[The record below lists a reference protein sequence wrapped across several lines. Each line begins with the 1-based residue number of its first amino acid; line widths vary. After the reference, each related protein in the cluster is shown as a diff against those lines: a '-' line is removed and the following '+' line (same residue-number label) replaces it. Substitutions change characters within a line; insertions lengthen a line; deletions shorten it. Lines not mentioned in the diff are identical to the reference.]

1 MLRTRDFILVFTAI
15 VFLVTAIGATIFV
28 QGTSTS
34 ATAAAYDAALQR
46 QLALDEGRDYTA
58 VIASRASLTRA
69 ERIAQMRTKIAE
81 TTFMAAPAPEPEL
94 TEGEVAATTSSET
107 EVATGLLQCAGAT
120 DYMGFWDARNLT
132 VVASEGATLV
142 VRVDV
147 LPNGSTTDTTVL
159 QLPKRLAAAPGQSCI
174 GSDVIGIANDG
185 SLIRNDE
192 QVLYSVFGAE
202 TRIGYALDGFPIH
215 GTGAASVD
223 ACGGRVEGGQ
233 YRYELQPD
241 AETIINCF
249 SAAPVLV
256 P

>member
-46 QLALDEGRDYTA
+46 QLALDVEQGYTA
-58 VIASRASLTRA
+58 VIASRESLTRA
-69 ERIAQMRTKIAE
+69 ERIAQMRTKISEA
-81 TTFMAAPAPEPEL
+81 TFMAAPTPEPEL
-94 TEGEVAATTSSET
+94 TEDEVVATTSPDI
-107 EVATGLLQCAGAT
+107 EVASGLLQCAGAT
-120 DYMGFWDARNLT
+120 DYMGFWDARNLS
-132 VVASEGATLV
+132 VVAAEGATLV
-142 VRVDV
+142 VRTEV
-147 LPNGSTTDTTVL
+147 LPTGTTTEVTVL

-192 QVLYSVFGAE
+192 QGLYSVFGSE

-215 GTGAASVD
+215 GTGGVSVD

-233 YRYELQPD
+233 YRYELQSD